1 MPMCEDKNVKMCL
14 LEQIALAKKKS
25 QMSACINAAHIGC
38 INLLHTLS
46 LYISNVK
53 SLPEIKEPQQHLI
66 QNYLQLQSK
75 VHGIIGFIE
84 ENFTPHCDLLPAG
97 TVHLHSCSLA
107 GLGLRFL
114 KCKQILQQLS
124 HDTILLNIALSSS
137 EKFFSENM
145 LTLTNYARFL
155 YLKEYVWHLEKVIA
169 SLGKDDDVSPA
180 LIQTLLLLNYNRFSF
195 VRYLMKNLKEQVNEI
210 DSKHEQIRLWYV
222 HLKEF
227 KQLQHLSD
235 YALFVNAPS
244 LKKIMVSNIKEEIDF
259 LKAEEMSEKPRPSC
273 PDISEQ
279 SREHV
284 LTSLSVAQLA
294 LFVRLLIDVGII
306 QTKNQ
311 SSLLKKIAA
320 VMQTPKTIS
329 ISEESLRSKFY
340 TPQGPTAIIIK
351 EYLLNMMNKLRSY

>member
-1 MPMCEDKNVKMCL
+1 M
-14 LEQIALAKKKS
+14 
-25 QMSACINAAHIGC
+25 
-38 INLLHTLS
+38 
-46 LYISNVK
+46 
-53 SLPEIKEPQQHLI
+53 
-66 QNYLQLQSK
+66 
-75 VHGIIGFIE
+75 
-84 ENFTPHCDLLPAG
+84 
-97 TVHLHSCSLA
+97 
-107 GLGLRFL
+107 
-114 KCKQILQQLS
+114 
-124 HDTILLNIALSSS
+124 
-137 EKFFSENM
+137 
-145 LTLTNYARFL
+145 
-155 YLKEYVWHLEKVIA
+155 
-169 SLGKDDDVSPA
+169 
-180 LIQTLLLLNYNRFSF
+180 
-195 VRYLMKNLKEQVNEI
+195 
-210 DSKHEQIRLWYV
+210 
-222 HLKEF
+222 
-227 KQLQHLSD
+227 QHLSD

-320 VMQTPKTIS
+320 VMQTSKTIS